1 MADAYRIKNLMGK
14 IIRYTIPFLI
24 LVIWEIFDK
33 NIFLSSHEPLYVLKW
48 VLNGTEG
55 KGSYYYPVLIQL
67 VFFFPV
73 IYFIIQKMGAVK
85 GMLICLGA
93 NAVYELLRWF
103 YGMGDE
109 CYRLLLFRYILLL
122 AVGVCTYKGFRFT
135 FVQALIITLVGAF
148 FIAATVYL
156 GYVPRIITSWTSTC
170 FISVMWIIPFTSWI
184 IQNCKLRFMPL
195 EVIGK
200 ASYHIFLVQMV
211 YYLGY
216 YDKVGQ
222 FVSEKLGL
230 GGIVLGESAL
240 GKLISGHFGFENM
253 AHLLLGMVICLLI
266 GVLFY
271 YLEKKLTGKLVR
283 KLKAKL

>member
-1 MADAYRIKNLMGK
+1 M
-14 IIRYTIPFLI
+14 
-24 LVIWEIFDK
+24 
-33 NIFLSSHEPLYVLKW
+33 
-48 VLNGTEG
+48 
-55 KGSYYYPVLIQL
+55 
-67 VFFFPV
+67 
-73 IYFIIQKMGAVK
+73 
-85 GMLICLGA
+85 
-93 NAVYELLRWF
+93 
-103 YGMGDE
+103 
-109 CYRLLLFRYILLL
+109 
-122 AVGVCTYKGFRFT
+122 
-135 FVQALIITLVGAF
+135 QALIITLVGAF